1 MADTVLSEEGFLP
14 FIRSISRRDTLS
26 LKEIALINSLP
37 KRTETFLNGGEV
49 VAEDSR
55 PGESC
60 MILKGFAA
68 RSHYSRDGSR
78 QISAL
83 HVPGDFVDLHAYLL
97 RVMDH
102 GVIAIGSCEVA
113 YVSYDSIRRVTEE
126 SPHLGRLL
134 WLSTVIDGAIQRAWV
149 TCLGRR
155 TAEQRMAHLLCE
167 LYLRLEAAGIATG
180 NSFHLP
186 LTQSQLA
193 DLLGLSVVHV
203 NKKLQKLRLSG
214 LVDWRGGIVVIRD
227 FADLARLAEFDPTY
241 LSLRVESR

>member
-1 MADTVLSEEGFLP
+1 MADTVLGEEGFLP

-26 LKEIALINSLP
+26 PKEIALINSLP
-37 KRTETFLNGGEV
+37 KRTEMFSNGGEV

-102 GVIAIGSCEVA
+102 GVVAIGPCEVA

-241 LSLRVESR
+241 LSLRVEPR

>member
-1 MADTVLSEEGFLP
+1 M
-14 FIRSISRRDTLS
+14 
-26 LKEIALINSLP
+26 INSLP
-37 KRTETFLNGGEV
+37 KRTEMFSNGGEV

-102 GVIAIGSCEVA
+102 GVVAIGPCEVA

-241 LSLRVESR
+241 LSLRVEPR